1 MLWVMASSSPQF
13 ATRDPRTA
21 QFWDERFEKNFL
33 PWDEGKSPQ
42 PLIDWL
48 EATQPARGARVLIPG
63 AGSAYE
69 VQTFHACGCDVL
81 AIDISAAA
89 VAKAREVLGPLASKV
104 MQADAFTFAPSQ
116 PFDLVYER
124 AFLCALP
131 ADMHSQWSEAVHRW
145 LAPGGLLAGFFYLRE
160 PANPEAASKG
170 PPFAVAPEALK
181 GCLRGFDLQ
190 ADAPHDTR
198 LKAFGGG
205 VRWQVWRR
213 S

>member
-1 MLWVMASSSPQF
+1 MGSDPPQF

-33 PWDEGKSPQ
+33 PWDEGQTPQ

-48 EATQPARGARVLIPG
+48 EATQPARGTRALIPG

-69 VQTFHACGCDVL
+69 VQTFQAFGCDPL

-104 MQADAFTFAPSQ
+104 MQADAFTVVPSE

-131 ADMHSQWSEAVHRW
+131 PDLHGKWSEAVHRW
-145 LAPGGLLAGFFYLRE
+145 LAPGGVLAGFFYLRE
-160 PANPEAASKG
+160 SGTPKG
-170 PPFAVAPEALK
+170 PPFAITPDVLASYLQGFALQQDVA
-181 GCLRGFDLQ
+181 
-190 ADAPHDTR
+190 HDTR
-198 LKAFGGG
+198 LRAFDGG
-205 VRWQVWRR
+205 VRWQVWQRG
-213 S
+213 